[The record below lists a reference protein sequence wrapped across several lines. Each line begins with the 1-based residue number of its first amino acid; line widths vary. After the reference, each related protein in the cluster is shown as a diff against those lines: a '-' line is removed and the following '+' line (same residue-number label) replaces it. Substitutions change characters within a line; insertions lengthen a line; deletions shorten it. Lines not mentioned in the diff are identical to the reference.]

1 MSDNPPQPRRHRPA
15 LMVLVGVA
23 AVVCLAMAWWQWDRY
38 ESAAGTAQNLG
49 YALQWPAFALAF
61 IWAYRRFVV
70 LESDPD
76 EVANLAP
83 TGMTEIPDGVLPER
97 PATPSAA
104 SLAPEQTAGED
115 QALTEYNRY
124 LAELDQATAAH
135 APGTPDTDIRREDQ
149 HL

>member
-1 MSDNPPQPRRHRPA
+1 MSDNPPRPRRHRPA
-15 LMVLVGVA
+15 LMALVGVA

-76 EVANLAP
+76 EVAKMAP

-97 PATPSAA
+97 PTTPSAS
-104 SLAPEQTAGED
+104 SLSSDRTVGD
-115 QALTEYNRY
+115 DHALTEYNRY
-124 LAELDQATAAH
+124 LAELDEATTEH
-135 APGTPDTDIRREDQ
+135 APSTRATDIRREDQ
-149 HL
+149 HP